1 MIYAHVKIGRGII
14 DEVLFYFEEKEALI
28 AMDSVAKTMNFEHDD
43 AAVFGPDG
51 MVVNAKNFMDDD
63 DQYDGNAIKELL
75 ESADENKPIY
85 IIGNPIHFL
94 GFMVASPDE
103 PMGYRNPAEAVSDLG
118 QMRKDFG
125 KHLKLYRVIPVA
137 DPITRKEKI
146 EKYNAENEVEDFDY
160 SLIKEHL
167 A

>member
-1 MIYAHVKIGRGII
+1 MIYALVKIGRGII
-14 DEVLFYFEEKEALI
+14 DEVLFYFEEKEAI
-28 AMDSVAKTMNFEHDD
+28 KAMDGVAKTMNPEHDD

-51 MVVNAKNFMDDD
+51 MVVNAKNFMDDN
-63 DQYDGNAIKELL
+63 DQYDGNTIKELL

-94 GFMVASPDE
+94 GFMVASPDD
-103 PMGYRNPAEAVSDLG
+103 PMGYRNPVEAVSDLG
-118 QMRKDFG
+118 QIRKDFG

-137 DPITRKEKI
+137 DPITRKEQI

-160 SLIKEHL
+160 SLIKEHM

>member
-1 MIYAHVKIGRGII
+1 MIYALVKIGRGII
-14 DEVLFYFEEKEALI
+14 DEVLFYFEEKEALK
-28 AMDSVAKTMNFEHDD
+28 AMDVVAKTMNPEHDD

-51 MVVNAKNFMDDD
+51 MVVNAKNFLDESDR
-63 DQYDGNAIKELL
+63 YDGNIIEHLL
-75 ESADENKPIY
+75 KSADENKPIY

-103 PMGYRNPAEAVSDLG
+103 PMGYRNPAEAISDLG

-125 KHLKLYRVIPVA
+125 KHLKLYRVIPVEGS
-137 DPITRKEKI
+137 IIQKEKI
-146 EKYNAENEVEDFDY
+146 DKYNAENEVEDFEY
-160 SLIKEHL
+160 SLIEEHL